1 MLWLFCET
9 LLEDF
14 SKTLFLE
21 DKGAEGDPNHSSN
34 ATEPLDQYTVRVGGT
49 GLPLIYQMEPF
60 KKKFPLVFPGGLF
73 WKKTSCFTVT
83 DFPLWFI
90 RNVIKSE
97 NIELNE
103 NN

>member
-60 KKKFPLVFPGGLF
+60 KKKIPSGFSKGTFLEKDQLSHSYGFSSV
-73 WKKTSCFTVT
+73 VH
-83 DFPLWFI
+83 
-90 RNVIKSE
+90 
-97 NIELNE
+97 
-103 NN
+103 